1 MAGIYNID
9 TTRLNP
15 RVLDKASSFPPK
27 SGYRVIIE
35 PNQGEIIQASQCIAA
50 GTTVAYEGDP
60 NSFTKS
66 PSNFQYDD
74 TNSLSPA
81 FYKVVFQ
88 DSMNLSNNPNFVAD
102 DSNAVYMWVYF
113 GLNKTTPTNNLNIEN
128 VSISVIINKA
138 TTTKTEV
145 TNPINIIE
153 NEITNFNF

>member
-35 PNQGEIIQASQCIAA
+35 PNQGEIIQASQCVAA
-50 GTTVAYEGDP
+50 GTTVAYEGYL

-66 PSNFQYDD
+66 PSMFQHNDAG
-74 TNSLSPA
+74 SLSPA

-88 DSMNLSNNPNFVAD
+88 DSMNLPNNPNFLAD
-102 DSNAVYMWVYF
+102 DSNTVYMWIYF
-113 GLNKTTPTNNLNIEN
+113 GLNETTPTSNLNTEQISIN
-128 VSISVIINKA
+128 VTINKA
-138 TTTKTEV
+138 ATTKIEV